1 MHPLI
6 PASKNDLHPGYEAAA
21 MYQARQARTITSAYT
36 KNDHRS
42 ITRNARTRRARMK
55 AIHLPDDIGGIYT
68 SKAKLADGG
77 GDTTLEV
84 TGSWIFAKH
93 TQKWQR
99 TE

>member
-1 MHPLI
+1 
-6 PASKNDLHPGYEAAA
+6 
-21 MYQARQARTITSAYT
+21 
-36 KNDHRS
+36 
-42 ITRNARTRRARMK
+42 MK